1 MERLKPL
8 SEHSLKR
15 QQIDLVNVIAN
26 GPRKHTLGSNPMLGL
41 FGVWLRTPRLGNP
54 MQALGAALRFDS
66 PLDDQVRE
74 IVICTVG
81 TFYSARFE
89 VAVHLRL
96 AIESGVAQ
104 EELKKLCE
112 NKTPSF
118 PEKHQAA
125 YILATELLQKNLVSD
140 ETYTRAATFFT
151 DEQLVALVST
161 IGYYCLISHT
171 LNVFNIPLEEN
182 MTEPFN

>member
-15 QQIDLVNVIAN
+15 GQIDLVNVIAN
-26 GPRKHTLGSNPMLGL
+26 GPRKNTLGSNPMSGP
-41 FGVWLRTPRLGNP
+41 FGVWLRTPRLGNL

-89 VAVHLRL
+89 VAVHLKL
-96 AIESGVAQ
+96 AIESGVDQ

-125 YILATELLQKNLVSD
+125 YIFATELLQKNLVSD

-171 LNVFNIPLEEN
+171 LNAFNIPLEEN
-182 MTEPFN
+182 MDEPFN

>member
-15 QQIDLVNVIAN
+15 GQIDLVNVIAN
-26 GPRKHTLGSNPMLGL
+26 GPRKHTLGSNPMSGP

-81 TFYSARFE
+81 TFYRARFE
-89 VAVHLRL
+89 VAVHLKL
-96 AIESGVAQ
+96 AIESGVDQ

-125 YILATELLQKNLVSD
+125 YIFSTELLQKNLVSD
-140 ETYTRAATFFT
+140 ETYNRAATFFT

-171 LNVFNIPLEEN
+171 LNAFNIPLEEN
-182 MTEPFN
+182 MDEPFN